1 MAFSYSLFLIN
12 DKNFF
17 RCFFISVYIIN
28 CMYIAGLSLPVGAGA
43 SELVNP
49 EEEEEEK
56 SVSQPV
62 REGRGMGRRWS
73 EVAHSALVSPAQPP
87 FIYTDSDLTAHLH
100 HYLAATVAGS
110 IRTGEQ

>member
-1 MAFSYSLFLIN
+1 
-12 DKNFF
+12 
-17 RCFFISVYIIN
+17 
-28 CMYIAGLSLPVGAGA
+28 VGAGA

-73 EVAHSALVSPAQPP
+73 EVAHSALVSPVYLGFMSRDVHSCTHWSRPP
-87 FIYTDSDLTAHLH
+87 QLPPLPPHLDSCYESAI
-100 HYLAATVAGS
+100 GQQ
-110 IRTGEQ
+110 R

>member
-1 MAFSYSLFLIN
+1 
-12 DKNFF
+12 
-17 RCFFISVYIIN
+17 
-28 CMYIAGLSLPVGAGA
+28 VGAGA

-73 EVAHSALVSPAQPP
+73 EVAHSALVSPSLQVKYGGRTPK
-87 FIYTDSDLTAHLH
+87 FIWAPCHVMYTALLI
-100 HYLAATVAGS
+100 G
-110 IRTGEQ
+110 

>member
-1 MAFSYSLFLIN
+1 MKKINKLFYSILYST
-12 DKNFF
+12 
-17 RCFFISVYIIN
+17 C
-28 CMYIAGLSLPVGAGA
+28 IAGLSLPGGAGA

-73 EVAHSALVSPAQPP
+73 EVAHSALVSPAL
-87 FIYTDSDLTAHLH
+87 YVK
-100 HYLAATVAGS
+100 Y
-110 IRTGEQ
+110 